1 MRRSRMEKQLEVQ
14 ETLLE
19 PIELDDAE
27 LDLVAGGDIIINNNS
42 FNGNSN
48 SFNGNSN
55 SFNIEAFLCHSP
67 LTMTLQQ
74 VIRLI

>member
-42 FNGNSN
+42 FNGNSD
-48 SFNGNSN
+48 
-55 SFNIEAFLCHSP
+55 SFNIEAFLNHSP